1 MKKRRKKKNTRNADK
16 QIRKKIIVSLCVF
29 LAFVLIL
36 GVSVYLNYLSDIKN
50 HPLKY
55 EREVFAS
62 AQKHGI
68 EAQLVFSVILVE
80 SHFTPDAV
88 SHSGAQGLMQI
99 MPETAEW
106 IAWRQDMKYD
116 KSRVFEPAYNID
128 MGCYLLAYLMDYYN
142 GNAEFAL
149 AAYNAGKNAVDGWI
163 ADETHSDGK
172 QLTIPY
178 PETRNYVKKVL
189 NAYKKYGELYD
200 EKFR

>member
-1 MKKRRKKKNTRNADK
+1 MKKRRKKKNANDK
-16 QIRKKIIVSLCVF
+16 TKKKIIVSVCVL

-36 GVSVYLNYLSDIKN
+36 GVSVYLNYIADLKN

-55 EREVFAS
+55 EREVYAS

-106 IAWRQDMKYD
+106 VAWRQNKSYD
-116 KSRVFEPAYNID
+116 KNRVFEPAYNID
-128 MGCYLLAYLMDYYN
+128 MGCYLLSYLLDYYD
-142 GNAEFAL
+142 GNAELAL
-149 AAYNAGKNAVDGWI
+149 AAYNAGKNVVDSWI
-163 ADETHSDGK
+163 ADETHFDGK
-172 QLTIPY
+172 QLIIPY

-189 NAYKKYGELYD
+189 NAYEKYGELYD
-200 EKFR
+200 EKFG